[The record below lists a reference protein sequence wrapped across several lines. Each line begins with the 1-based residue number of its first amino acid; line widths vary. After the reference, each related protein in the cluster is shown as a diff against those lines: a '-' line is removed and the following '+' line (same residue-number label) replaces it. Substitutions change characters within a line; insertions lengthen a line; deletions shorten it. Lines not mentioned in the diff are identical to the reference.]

1 MKNLLLP
8 RLLEWVLIKP
18 KSKLEQNLQQIWQT
32 LIDLKHLMNLISF
45 SKNSRKN
52 RRNKKSK
59 RNKRSRKKI
68 KNKRKRKTNNT
79 SIVIEIIH
87 KKKIKRKAKRTNTEN
102 VIDKK
107 NNNAKEKDQ
116 DHYKD
121 TKENATHHPNREAA
135 TLIDCFDKRTD
146 FY

>member
-1 MKNLLLP
+1 M
-8 RLLEWVLIKP
+8 
-18 KSKLEQNLQQIWQT
+18 T
-32 LIDLKHLMNLISF
+32 LISLW
-45 SKNSRKN
+45 KNNRKN
-52 RRNKKSK
+52 RRSKKSK

-87 KKKIKRKAKRTNTEN
+87 KKKIKRKAKKTNTKS

-107 NNNAKEKDQ
+107 NNNVEEKDL
-116 DHYKD
+116 DHNKD